1 MNQILLTPNNNIK
14 YKRFF
19 QLELIFSILVI
30 VLCLFYLIYLLNKG
44 NERNRTSNAL
54 LQPYSLSQL
63 YSSINVAYEEVAS
76 YTSPFIIGTLKVPSL
91 DITLPVISEMNDD
104 LLKLSVCRFYGPM
117 PNQVGNICIAGHNY
131 NDGSFFSNIP
141 RLSIGDSITLTDL
154 SHNQTNYTVYEK
166 YEISA
171 SDTSCTSQET
181 NGQKEITLVTCN
193 NFTGNRI
200 IIKAK

>member
-1 MNQILLTPNNNIK
+1 MNQILFTPSNNVK

-44 NERNRTSNAL
+44 NKTNHTSNAL

-63 YSSINVAYEEVAS
+63 YSSINITYEEIES
-76 YTSPFIIGTLKVPSL
+76 YNSPFIIGTLRIPSL
-91 DITLPVISEMNDD
+91 DIVLPIISEMNDD
-104 LLKLSVCRFYGPM
+104 LLKLSVCRFHGPM

-131 NDGSFFSNIP
+131 NDGSLFSDIP
-141 RLSIGDSITLTDL
+141 RLSIGDSIILTDL
-154 SHNQTNYTVYEK
+154 SHNQVDYTVHEK
-166 YEISA
+166 YEINA

-181 NGQKEITLVTCN
+181 NGQREITLVTCN